1 MLSQVSIF
9 RKCYPELPAFVEHP
23 QRRTQI
29 GTPKCIHSARM
40 MSTWLVRRETR
51 PFHWW
56 QFPLIHSWLPTDL
69 TRRKIAGPYI
79 WHVHILVIRILS
91 DNGEVTKQLYTNH
104 KQRVDAPMQCYPL
117 ALQIPWWQGVFLAAV
132 RDWSMRDHFVW
143 CKKCQPTKSTKSIHQ
158 VLRPV
163 VVVVSIFVLFSGKR
177 WGTIEDQAFC
187 LGAKSLGFGVG
198 RTKDAQ
204 NAKISGTFK
213 LL

>member
-51 PFHWW
+51 PLHWW
-56 QFPLIHSWLPTDL
+56 QFPLAHSWLPTDL

-91 DNGEVTKQLYTNH
+91 DKEWIAQ
-104 KQRVDAPMQCYPL
+104 MQCYPL

-132 RDWSMRDHFVW
+132 RDWSIRDHFVW
-143 CKKCQPTKSTKSIHQ
+143 CKKKSINKIHKIHPSSPPACRGCCFH
-158 VLRPV
+158 LR
-163 VVVVSIFVLFSGKR
+163 SFFR
-177 WGTIEDQAFC
+177 
-187 LGAKSLGFGVG
+187 
-198 RTKDAQ
+198 
-204 NAKISGTFK
+204 
-213 LL
+213 